1 MKSDENNQ
9 RKLSFED
16 WYTERTNLLAFVTES
31 SADMDVIFLG
41 ISENKKYKNIF
52 FINFEN

>member
-9 RKLSFED
+9 RKLSLED
-16 WYTERTNLLAFVTES
+16 WYTERTKLLAFVTES

-52 FINFEN
+52 FINFKN